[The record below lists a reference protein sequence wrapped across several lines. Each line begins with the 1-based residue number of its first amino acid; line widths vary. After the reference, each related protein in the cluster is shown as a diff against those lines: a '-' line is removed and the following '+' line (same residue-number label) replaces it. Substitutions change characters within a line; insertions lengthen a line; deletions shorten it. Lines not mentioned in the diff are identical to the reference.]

1 MVAYVN
7 RTGGTK
13 GGLVGQRA
21 RTATYTKLIDI
32 AAQNAVLTAA
42 AGSTVTLG
50 ATDTLAICRIPV
62 GCYVSNPSV
71 KLVAVATGSGST
83 ITFKCDTQA
92 IITTAAIT
100 GTLSVPVMEDTAGYK
115 YPCVAA
121 SKDLLILFS
130 TDVPT
135 GAKFLVS
142 WTFEDTMLVDPS
154 SQV

>member
-7 RTGGTK
+7 RIGGTK

-21 RTATYTKLIDI
+21 RVATYKKLIDVDAEAVI
-32 AAQNAVLTAA
+32 AGIANFA
-42 AGSTVTLG
+42 

-62 GCYVSNPSV
+62 GCYLSNPSV
-71 KLVAVATGSGST
+71 KLTKVASGSGST
-83 ITFKCDTQA
+83 VTLKGD
-92 IITTAAIT
+92 TTALLSTAALT
-100 GTLSVPVMEDTAGYK
+100 GTLNVPVMQDTASQK
-115 YPCVAA
+115 YACQTTG
-121 SKDLLILFS
+121 KDIILLFS

-154 SQV
+154 TQV